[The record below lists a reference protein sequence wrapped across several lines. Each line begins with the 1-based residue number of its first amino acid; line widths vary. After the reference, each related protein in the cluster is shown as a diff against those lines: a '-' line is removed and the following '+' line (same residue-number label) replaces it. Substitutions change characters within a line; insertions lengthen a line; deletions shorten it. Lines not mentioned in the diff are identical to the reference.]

1 MASVSFEL
9 FPPRTTEGRTQ
20 LWSALARLEAL
31 APSFVSVT
39 CGAAGSGGADV
50 TLDTLREVGGGTAL
64 RLAGHLT
71 AAGRSRAEVD
81 AAIRAY
87 WAAGVR
93 HIVALR
99 GDMPDAGAP
108 FAPHPAGYGGSLE
121 LITAIG
127 RIAPFEIS
135 VAAYPEPHPESRS
148 LRGDLDLLARK
159 AHAGASRAITQFC
172 FRTAAI
178 VRLRDAVA
186 RAGIRLPIV
195 PGIMLATNF
204 EGTRR
209 MAARCGASIPDW
221 LVARFDGTDD
231 DPDTR
236 RLLAAIV
243 AAAQV
248 EQLLREGFEEFHFY
262 TLNRADVVGAVCRLL
277 AAQPDEREELAA

>member
-1 MASVSFEL
+1 MAAVSFEL
-9 FPPRTTEGRTQ
+9 FPPRTAEARTQ

-31 APSFVSVT
+31 RPSFVSVT
-39 CGAAGSGGADV
+39 CGAAGSGAADA
-50 TLDTLREVGGGTAL
+50 TLDTLREIGEGTGL

-81 AAIRAY
+81 AAARAY

-99 GDMPDAGAP
+99 GDMPGAGEP
-108 FAPHPAGYGGSLE
+108 FAPHPAGHGGALE
-121 LITAIG
+121 LIAAVA

-148 LRGDLDLLARK
+148 LRGDLELLARK

-178 VRLRDAVA
+178 VALRDAVA
-186 RAGIRLPIV
+186 RARIGLPIV
-195 PGIMLATNF
+195 PGIMLTTNF
-204 EGTRR
+204 EGTQR
-209 MAARCGASIPDW
+209 MAARCGAGIPDW
-221 LVARFDGTDD
+221 LAARFDGTGD

-248 EQLLREGFEEFHFY
+248 EELRREGFEEFHFY

-277 AAQPDEREELAA
+277 EGRPDAEEELAA